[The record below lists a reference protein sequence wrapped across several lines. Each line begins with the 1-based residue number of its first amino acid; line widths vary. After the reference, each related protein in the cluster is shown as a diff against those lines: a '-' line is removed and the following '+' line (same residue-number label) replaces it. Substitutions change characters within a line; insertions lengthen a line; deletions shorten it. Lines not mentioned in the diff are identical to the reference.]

1 MKHVIILQSHA
12 ELKENK
18 ISAVKFARLSLA
30 NFSLNLARLSLAKQ
44 SQYEMPFRAK
54 SGELFAET
62 RPANLVAKFTNPGL
76 AGKLARRIVPVLEP
90 QLTG

>member
-18 ISAVKFARLSLA
+18 ISAVKFAR
-30 NFSLNLARLSLAKQ
+30 RSLAKQ
-44 SQYEMPFRAK
+44 SQEEMPFRAK

-62 RPANLVAKFTNPGL
+62 RPTNLVAKFTNPGL